1 MDIHQFYAIVENGQ
15 VASLPS
21 SLPRTHEPTI
31 MHLPPAYLLG
41 GWPPVLATSIATTAC
56 AILVYTLYI
65 IMVYVWGKGA
75 LTANI
80 PSVFLSMGTKS
91 D

>member
-1 MDIHQFYAIVENGQ
+1 
-15 VASLPS
+15 
-21 SLPRTHEPTI
+21 
-31 MHLPPAYLLG
+31 MHLPPPAHLLG
-41 GWPPVLATSIATTAC
+41 GCPPPVLATSIATTAC
-56 AILVYTLYI
+56 AILVYTSYI

-91 D
+91 DQV

>member
-1 MDIHQFYAIVENGQ
+1 M
-15 VASLPS
+15 
-21 SLPRTHEPTI
+21 
-31 MHLPPAYLLG
+31 
-41 GWPPVLATSIATTAC
+41 LATSIATTAC
-56 AILVYTLYI
+56 AILVYTSYI